1 MTDRRR
7 LQSGRTAV
15 VTGGARGLGK
25 AIAEE
30 LAARGVNVA
39 LLGLEGDALARIATG
54 LPTASR
60 SWAVDITDDDAMA
73 HAARDV
79 QRLMGPVSIVVANA
93 GVAEAGPFLDS
104 DPDSWRRVIEINLIG
119 SAVTA
124 RSFLPYLL
132 DTRGHYLQIAS
143 IASIGA
149 VPMMSAYCASKAGVE
164 SFTHSLRAETA
175 HSGVTVGI
183 AYLNWIDTDMI
194 RDADRYPVMSKVRS
208 LMPRPARAISSAEH
222 MARRVVTS
230 VERRASSVYVP
241 GWLRSSQS
249 VRGVLPGAITQLSRR
264 KLRDGSRYAAT
275 GLLGAGGRAAHR
287 ATDREGGSTADPH

>member
-1 MTDRRR
+1 MTDQERI
-7 LQSGRTAV
+7 LSGRTAV

-25 AIAEE
+25 AVAEE

-39 LLGLEGDALARIATG
+39 LLGLEEDALGQVSTE

-60 SWAVDITDDDAMA
+60 SWHVDIADDDAMA
-73 HAARDV
+73 RVAEDV
-79 QRLMGPVSIVVANA
+79 PRHMGPVSIVVANA
-93 GVAEAGPFLDS
+93 GVAEAGPFLTS

-124 RSFLPYLL
+124 RSFLPQLL

-143 IASIGA
+143 LASIGA

-164 SFTHSLRAETA
+164 SFINSLRAEMA
-175 HSGVTVGI
+175 PCGVSVGI

-194 RDADRYPVMSKVRS
+194 RDADRYTVMRKLRS
-208 LMPRPARAISSAEH
+208 HMPQPARTTRSAEH

-230 VERRASSVYVP
+230 VERRAPSVYVP
-241 GWLRSSQS
+241 GWLRSSQL
-249 VRGVLPGAITQLSRR
+249 VRGGLPGMIAWVSRR
-264 KLRDGSRYAAT
+264 KLTDSRYTAT
-275 GLLGAGGRAAHR
+275 GLLGTGGRAARR
-287 ATDREGGSTADPH
+287 ATVRGGGRTADPR